1 MTLTSVAFL
10 IAFLG
15 GCILSLM
22 RQPIYGLVTYIG
34 VFYLHPP
41 SAWWGAVFGG
51 VRWSLIAAAITLASV
66 WIHGR
71 RLPAVNG
78 FWKQGIPWLYTL
90 LIVWLAIQFGW
101 AMIPEKQSEL
111 LVLYLKYLVLL
122 YVMYRILR
130 TEYALRVFLWSHVAG
145 CFYMG
150 WTAFT
155 AYTGGRFEGF
165 RGPDIAEA
173 NAGALT
179 LATGFFA
186 IGVLFL
192 AGKWRSRVGLAGVA
206 PFLLDGL
213 VRTASRGGFLALTLG
228 GAVFALFAPARH
240 RRMIYGLGALAV
252 VVFVMLANPQFWG
265 RIGTIKYLGAEVEA
279 TDTGSGRLRIIL
291 GQAQMFRDNP
301 LGHGHRATPY
311 LLPSYLPDLYWRP
324 TEGLAESGAS
334 SHNTFM
340 SLVSEQG
347 VPGAIF
353 YTALVTWTARRVLR
367 LRTTLKG
374 SDTFGEIVLAGV
386 AAVVTAV
393 FTGDMFVD
401 YLKLEVRVWFIALL
415 MVAGELWLRTDGE
428 HRESPERRR
437 ESTGDSREPPGW
449 REGHLRAI

>member
-15 GCILSLM
+15 GCILSLV

-51 VRWSLIAAAITLASV
+51 VRWSLIAATITLASV

-111 LVLYLKYLVLL
+111 LVLYVKYLVLL

-165 RGPDIAEA
+165 RGPDISEA

-192 AGKWRSRVGLAGVA
+192 ASKWRSRVGLAGVA

-228 GAVFALFAPARH
+228 SAAFALFAPARH
-240 RRMIYGLGALAV
+240 RKMIYGLGALAV
-252 VVFVMLANPQFWG
+252 VVFLMLANPQFWG
-265 RIGTIKYLGAEVEA
+265 RIGTIKYLGAEVEE

-291 GQAQMFRDNP
+291 AQAGMFRDNP

-347 VPGAIF
+347 VPGAVF
-353 YTALVTWTARRVLR
+353 YAALVTWTAKRIVR
-367 LRTTLKG
+367 LRRALKG
-374 SDTFGEIVLAGV
+374 SDSFGEILLAGV
-386 AAVVTAV
+386 AAVIVAV

-401 YLKLEVRVWFIALL
+401 YLKLEVRVWFIAIL
-415 MVAGELWLRTDGE
+415 MIASDLWLQTDNEG
-428 HRESPERRR
+428 RESAEGGW
-437 ESTGDSREPPGW
+437 ESTAHLPEPRSG
-449 REGHLRAI
+449 ERAI